1 MQNRQLPSVLPVQEE
16 PAPLET
22 HPDSGAPLSDPDDL
36 RSRAL
41 TLLDFDAVRQ
51 RLADRTTFFPAHQMA
66 LRLTPSYDELEVEQ
80 LQRETEEGRV
90 LLDHVGDISL
100 HAGADT
106 TQSVARAA
114 LGGALTGMEL
124 LEVDDSL
131 EVQQRARTG
140 VLRAETHAPL
150 LAAIAS
156 GIPDLHELSRQ
167 IRLRIGSR
175 GEVVDDATPTLRVL
189 RSQVRQAYE
198 RVAEALTRIIQSS
211 AGQEALQDQ
220 VISVRGDRL
229 VVQVKAEMRRRVP
242 GIVHDASNTGATL
255 FIEPSA
261 TVDMCNAW
269 RELALEEEREVAR
282 VLRDLSALVGTL
294 GEDIRRGNE
303 LAATLDFILARAR
316 YSEALGGA
324 RDLQSTRQAAGGDS
338 SDGPGLK
345 MRLLKARHPLLGE
358 SAVPINIGIGP
369 GWLVLVITGPNTG
382 GKTVAMKAVGL
393 LALMHQSGIQV
404 PVDEGSSLSV
414 FDGIYADVGD
424 QQSIEQS
431 VSTFGS
437 HMLNVIDILSE
448 AGPNSLVLLDELGTS
463 TDPEEGSALAKAIL
477 DHLASEGISTIATTH
492 HRSVAAHAEASPAM
506 MNASV
511 TLDADTLRPTYLVT
525 MGIPG
530 RSYAMSVA
538 SHLGLPETIMENA
551 QALLEPQYL
560 RFEDWLSG
568 LQNERS
574 QLQTRLQEAEQALAQ
589 AESMKRD
596 VDSEH
601 EYLRSHREELVS
613 NMRGE
618 LLGQYED
625 IRGKI
630 RRAEAALSW
639 AAPPRDLPRDIAKDL
654 RDATK
659 EVSALKQDLD
669 APIWKPPPEPARE
682 DDGPIAVD
690 DIVHVRGLNL
700 RGTVVSLAEQVGE
713 AEVNVGSVRLRLD
726 LSRLSKAEPEPQT
739 ETPGVHFRLGPSL
752 ASSELDIRG
761 LRAAEAQTKLEDF
774 IDKAV
779 RDGFSSIRIIHGRGT
794 GALKNMVR
802 EHLTHHSL
810 AKSFDEEVPERG
822 GAGVTTVELA

>member
-1 MQNRQLPSVLPVQEE
+1 MQEE

-22 HPDSGAPLSDPDDL
+22 HLDNGTPPSEADDL
-36 RSRAL
+36 RSRAFG
-41 TLLDFDAVRQ
+41 LLDFDAVRLQ
-51 RLADRTTFFPAHQMA
+51 LANRTTFFPAHQMA
-66 LRLTPSYDELEVEQ
+66 LRLTPSYDELEVEP
-80 LQRETEEGRV
+80 LQRETEEGRI
-90 LLDHVGDISL
+90 LLDNTGDINL
-100 HAGADT
+100 HAGTDT
-106 TQSVARAA
+106 SPSVTRAA

-131 EVQQRARTG
+131 GVQRRARTG
-140 VLRAETHAPL
+140 VLRAETQAPL

-167 IRLRIGSR
+167 IRLRIGSH

-189 RSQVRQAYE
+189 RGQVRQAYE

-211 AGQEALQDQ
+211 AGQEALQDR
-220 VISVRGDRL
+220 VISVRGERL
-229 VVQVKAEMRRRVP
+229 VVQVKAEMRHRVP

-261 TVDMCNAW
+261 TIDLCNAW

-282 VLRDLSALVGTL
+282 VLRDLSTLVGTL
-294 GEDIRRGNE
+294 AEDIRRGNE

-316 YSEALGGA
+316 YSEALDGA
-324 RDLQSTRQAAGGDS
+324 RDLQRTRQASGGYS
-338 SDGPGLK
+338 SDEPGL
-345 MRLLKARHPLLGE
+345 MIHLINARHPLLGE
-358 SAVPINIGIGP
+358 NAVPINIGIGP

-382 GKTVAMKAVGL
+382 GKTVAMKTVGL

-404 PVDEGSSLSV
+404 PADEGSSLAV

-437 HMLNVIDILSE
+437 HMRNVIDILSE
-448 AGPNSLVLLDELGTS
+448 AGPGSLVLLDELGTS

-492 HRSVAAHAEASPAM
+492 HRSVAAHAEAAPAM

-525 MGIPG
+525 MGVPG

-551 QALLEPQYL
+551 QSLLEPQYL
-560 RFEDWLSG
+560 RFEDWLSE

-574 QLQTRLQEAEQALAQ
+574 QLQTKLQEAEQALAR
-589 AESMKRD
+589 AEAMKRD
-596 VDSEH
+596 VESEH
-601 EYLRSHREELVS
+601 EYLTSHREELVG
-613 NMRGE
+613 NMRRE

-625 IRGKI
+625 VRQKL
-630 RRAEAALSW
+630 RRAEATLSW
-639 AAPPRDLPRDIAKDL
+639 TAPPRDFKEV
-654 RDATK
+654 TK
-659 EVSALKQDLD
+659 EVSSLKQELD
-669 APIWKPPPEPARE
+669 APIWKPPPEPADE
-682 DDGPIAVD
+682 DGTAIAVD
-690 DIVHVRGLNL
+690 DVVHVRGLNL
-700 RGTVVSLAEQVGE
+700 RGTVVSLAEQAGE

-726 LSRLSKAEPEPQT
+726 LSRLSKADPEPQT
-739 ETPGVHFRLGPSL
+739 ESPGVHFRLGPSL
-752 ASSELDIRG
+752 ASGELDIRG
-761 LRAAEAQTKLEDF
+761 LRAAEAQVKLEEF

-779 RDGFSSIRIIHGRGT
+779 RDGFSSVRIIHGRGT
-794 GALKNMVR
+794 GALKNVVR
-802 EHLTHHSL
+802 EHLTRHPL
-810 AKSFDEEVPERG
+810 ARSFGEEAPERG